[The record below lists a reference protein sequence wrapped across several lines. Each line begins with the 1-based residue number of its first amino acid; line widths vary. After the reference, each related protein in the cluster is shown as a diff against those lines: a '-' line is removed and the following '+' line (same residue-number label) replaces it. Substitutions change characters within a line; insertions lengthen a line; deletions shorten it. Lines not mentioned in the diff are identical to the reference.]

1 MIERSIARPGR
12 IKILCVAAVLGLVL
26 SSFGDAPVFLR
37 EFHQRGLD
45 STVLA
50 ERRFVNEKLA
60 IFRLTPAQ
68 EARLT

>member
-1 MIERSIARPGR
+1 
-12 IKILCVAAVLGLVL
+12 VL
-26 SSFGDAPVFLR
+26 SSFGDAPVFLG
-37 EFHQRGLD
+37 EFQQRGLE

-60 IFRLTPAQ
+60 IFRLTPAK